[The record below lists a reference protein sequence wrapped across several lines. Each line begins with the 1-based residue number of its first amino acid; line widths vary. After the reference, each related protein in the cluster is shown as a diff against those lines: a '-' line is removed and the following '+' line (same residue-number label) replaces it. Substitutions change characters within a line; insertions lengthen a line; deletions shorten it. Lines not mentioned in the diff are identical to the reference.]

1 MRIPPRQCT
10 YQSDVE
16 RANGIIE
23 YELLEVELWRTK
35 SELLGKTTAWEYYFN
50 RIRPNS
56 YHQNQ
61 TPYQRMRKAGISSK
75 QAEKVC
81 LWTVTILDDSRFKN
95 LNFEKSQTVNH
106 VCKDVKKTVK
116 ISCKNDFSIAISLV
130 ARDGAPNLGTP
141 TLYILE
147 NRSTHRR
154 LHR

>member
-1 MRIPPRQCT
+1 M
-10 YQSDVE
+10 E

-23 YELLEVELWRTK
+23 YELLEVEPLEDEVGVTRQDH
-35 SELLGKTTAWEYYFN
+35 GVGVHFN

-106 VCKDVKKTVK
+106 VCKDVNYAK
-116 ISCKNDFSIAISLV
+116 
-130 ARDGAPNLGTP
+130 
-141 TLYILE
+141 
-147 NRSTHRR
+147 
-154 LHR
+154 